1 MDMFWHML
9 DENNLENQHV
19 RDEFKRWD
27 LSIEKHGKI
36 IEDLI
41 MGKPDENFP
50 ERGFMY
56 EVQYLKV

>member
-1 MDMFWHML
+1 MAMFWHML
-9 DENNLENQHV
+9 DNPENQLV
-19 RDEFKRWD
+19 RDEFKIWN

-56 EVQYLKV
+56 EVCNLKV